1 MIITDH
7 AAERFIERIA
17 PGTSLVAAKARL
29 AANVGTAAKMRQK
42 TASGE
47 SIYVSDSLNC
57 RLVVRGS
64 QFGESQRVVITVLP
78 LNQKEQDSEVTI
90 IDEEDIAPLNQT
102 VPEFDL
108 MQVMADLTKGSSGMR
123 TMVLTGLS
131 RAQLMDVRA
140 ENTKR
145 THEAIARKRKDEITN
160 LNGLAICIKDE
171 LRKRPNEP
179 PAPPAQ
185 LSPTPNALTEQVR
198 SLRRELG
205 RMLFKYGWIGNED
218 SHEVYKRAKGGDT
231 SEVE

>member
-90 IDEEDIAPLNQT
+90 IDEEDIAQLNQA

-108 MQVMADLTKGSSGMR
+108 VQVMADLTKGSSGMR

-179 PAPPAQ
+179 PTQ
-185 LSPTPNALTEQVR
+185 LSPAPNALTEQVR

-205 RMLFKYGWIGNED
+205 RMLFKYGCIGNED
-218 SHEVYKRAKGGDT
+218 SHEVYKRAKGGDA